1 MMATRR
7 GFFKSPNIY
16 KYRRCFRS
24 NNMQTPLQN
33 AQILIADDTPYNLK
47 VLSAVLSQQNYH
59 LILAHNG
66 FETLELAMTETP
78 DLILLDIMMP
88 GMDGIEACER
98 LKEDPDTC
106 DIPIIFLTA
115 KSEDT
120 DIIRGLELGAAD
132 YITKPFN
139 PKILLARV
147 KTHLS
152 LRQKTKELQEFA
164 HKDGL
169 TLIANRRRF
178 DSYLETEWQR
188 CLRTQTPLSL
198 VMIDIDFFKNYN
210 DTYGHLQGDEILKL
224 TAKTLEKVVKNTPYL
239 AARYGG
245 EEFAIVLSNTTLEDA
260 ISIAAKA
267 HFDIANLNIVHKNSK
282 LKKLTASFG
291 IATIIPNEQHTINE
305 LINMADTRLFKA
317 KENGR
322 NCIKVHDA

>member
-1 MMATRR
+1 
-7 GFFKSPNIY
+7 
-16 KYRRCFRS
+16 
-24 NNMQTPLQN
+24 MQTPLQN
-33 AQILIADDTPYNLK
+33 ARILIADDTPYNLK
-47 VLSAVLSQQNYH
+47 VLSAVLSQHNYH
-59 LILAHNG
+59 IILAHNG
-66 FETLELAMTETP
+66 LETLTLAVTEIP

-88 GMDGIEACER
+88 GMDGIEACQR
-98 LKEDPDTC
+98 LKQDPNTW

-115 KSEDT
+115 KSEDD

-147 KTHLS
+147 RTHLS

-178 DSYLETEWQR
+178 DHFLETEWQR

-198 VMIDIDFFKNYN
+198 IMIDIDFFKNYN

-224 TAKTLEKVVKNTPYL
+224 TAKTLEQVVSGTPYL
-239 AARYGG
+239 VARYGG
-245 EEFAIVLSNTTLEDA
+245 EEFAIILSNTSLENA
-260 ISIAAKA
+260 IGIAAKA
-267 HFDIANLNIVHKNSK
+267 HFEIANLNIAHKNSK

-291 IATIIPNEQHTINE
+291 IATILPSEQTTSKD
-305 LINMADTRLFKA
+305 LINTADTRLFRA

-322 NCIKVHDA
+322 NCIKVYDA

>member
-1 MMATRR
+1 
-7 GFFKSPNIY
+7 
-16 KYRRCFRS
+16 
-24 NNMQTPLQN
+24 MQTPVQN
-33 AQILIADDTPYNLK
+33 ARILIADDTPYNLK

-59 LILAHNG
+59 LTLAHNG
-66 FETLELAMTETP
+66 FETLKLAVTEAP

-88 GMDGIEACER
+88 GMDGIEACQH
-98 LKEDPDTC
+98 LKQDPNTW

-115 KSEDT
+115 KSEDD

-147 KTHLS
+147 RTHLS

-178 DSYLETEWQR
+178 DSYLETEWNR

-198 VMIDIDFFKNYN
+198 VMVDIDFFKNYN

-224 TAKTLEKVVKNTPYL
+224 TAKTLEKVVENTPYL
-239 AARYGG
+239 VARYGG
-245 EEFAIVLSNTTLEDA
+245 EEFAIVLSNTPLEGA
-260 ISIAAKA
+260 IGIAAKA
-267 HFDIANLNIVHKNSK
+267 HFEIANLNIAHKNSK

-291 IATIIPNEQHTINE
+291 IATIIPSEQTTIKD
-305 LINMADTRLFKA
+305 LINTADTRLFKA

-322 NCIKVHDA
+322 NCIKVYDA

>member
-1 MMATRR
+1 
-7 GFFKSPNIY
+7 
-16 KYRRCFRS
+16 
-24 NNMQTPLQN
+24 MQIPLQT
-33 AQILIADDTPYNLK
+33 ARILIADDTPYNLK
-47 VLSAVLSQQNYH
+47 VLSAILSQQNYQ

-66 FETLELAMTETP
+66 FETLKLAVTEIP

-88 GMDGIEACER
+88 GMDGIEACQH
-98 LKEDPDTC
+98 LKQDPNTW
-106 DIPIIFLTA
+106 DIPIIFLSA
-115 KSEDT
+115 KSEDD

-178 DSYLETEWQR
+178 DHFLETEWKR
-188 CLRTQTPLSL
+188 CLRTQSPLSL
-198 VMIDIDFFKNYN
+198 VMVDIDFFKNYN

-224 TAKTLEKVVKNTPYL
+224 TAKTLEKVVSGTPYL
-239 AARYGG
+239 VARYGG
-245 EEFAIVLSNTTLEDA
+245 EEFAIILSNTPLESA
-260 ISIAAKA
+260 IGIAAKA
-267 HFDIANLNIVHKNSK
+267 HFEIANLNIVHKNSK

-291 IATIIPNEQHTINE
+291 IATLIPTEQTTSKD
-305 LINMADTRLFKA
+305 LINTADTRLFKA

-322 NCIKVHDA
+322 NCIKVYDA

>member
-1 MMATRR
+1 MHTFSSQAR
-7 GFFKSPNIY
+7 
-16 KYRRCFRS
+16 
-24 NNMQTPLQN
+24 
-33 AQILIADDTPYNLK
+33 ILIADDTPYNLK

-59 LILAHNG
+59 LITAHNG
-66 FETLELAMTETP
+66 LETLKLAVTDAP

-88 GMDGIEACER
+88 GMDGIEACQR
-98 LKEDPDTC
+98 LKQDPNTC

-115 KSEDT
+115 KSEDN

-178 DSYLETEWQR
+178 DHYLETEWQR
-188 CLRTQTPLSL
+188 CLRAQTPLSL
-198 VMIDIDFFKNYN
+198 IMIDIDFFKNYN
-210 DTYGHLQGDEILKL
+210 DAYGHLQGDEILKL
-224 TAKTLEKVVKNTPYL
+224 TAKTLEKVLEGTPYL
-239 AARYGG
+239 VARYGG
-245 EEFAIVLSNTTLEDA
+245 EEFAIVLSNTTLEEA
-260 ISIAAKA
+260 LHIAAKA
-267 HFDIANLNIVHKNSK
+267 HVEIANLNIVHQNSI

-291 IATIIPNEQHTINE
+291 IATLIPNEHNSIKD
-305 LINMADTRLFKA
+305 LISMADAHLFKA

-322 NCIKVHDA
+322 NCIKVCDT

>member
-1 MMATRR
+1 
-7 GFFKSPNIY
+7 
-16 KYRRCFRS
+16 
-24 NNMQTPLQN
+24 MQIPLQT
-33 AQILIADDTPYNLK
+33 ARILIADDTPYNLK
-47 VLSAVLSQQNYH
+47 VLSAVLSQQNYY
-59 LILAHNG
+59 IIVAHNG
-66 FETLELAMTETP
+66 LETLKLAATSAP

-88 GMDGIEACER
+88 GMDGIEACQR

-115 KSEDT
+115 KSEDN

-147 KTHLS
+147 RTHLS

-198 VMIDIDFFKNYN
+198 VMVDIDFFKNYN

-224 TAKTLEKVVKNTPYL
+224 TAKTLEKVVSGTPYL
-239 AARYGG
+239 VARYGG
-245 EEFAIVLSNTTLEDA
+245 EEFAMVLSNATLEEA
-260 ISIAAKA
+260 ISVAAKA
-267 HFDIANLNIVHKNSK
+267 HFEIANLNIIHKNSK

-291 IATIIPNEQHTINE
+291 IATIIPTDQSTIKE
-305 LINMADTRLFKA
+305 LINTADTRLFKA

-322 NCIKVHDA
+322 NCIKVHDV

>member
-1 MMATRR
+1 
-7 GFFKSPNIY
+7 
-16 KYRRCFRS
+16 
-24 NNMQTPLQN
+24 MQTPVQN
-33 AQILIADDTPYNLK
+33 ARILIADDTPYNLK

-59 LILAHNG
+59 LTLAHNG
-66 FETLELAMTETP
+66 FETLKLAVTEAP

-88 GMDGIEACER
+88 GMDGIEACQH
-98 LKEDPDTC
+98 LKQDPSTW

-115 KSEDT
+115 KSEDD

-147 KTHLS
+147 RTHLS

-178 DSYLETEWQR
+178 DSYLETEWNR

-198 VMIDIDFFKNYN
+198 VMVDIDFFKNYN

-224 TAKTLEKVVKNTPYL
+224 TAKTLEKVVENTPYL
-239 AARYGG
+239 VARYGG
-245 EEFAIVLSNTTLEDA
+245 EEFAIVLSNTPLESA
-260 ISIAAKA
+260 IGIAAKA
-267 HFDIANLNIVHKNSK
+267 HFEIANLNIAHKNSK

-291 IATIIPNEQHTINE
+291 IATIIPSEQTTIKD
-305 LINMADTRLFKA
+305 LINTADTRLFKA

-322 NCIKVHDA
+322 NCIKVYDA